1 MPYSIDIGAYFPTR
15 PSIAT
20 VGYTPA
26 GLPRVTAGV
35 AEAAGVPGLYL
46 ATATL
51 PDSWSGVIDW
61 DTGEGL
67 SSLHA
72 YEVVNPPGT
81 AAATAQAATV
91 TAGAGPLAQVYC
103 TDEDI
108 AAHAWGDFPE
118 LVPSSQVWAQG
129 ADGVFDPGYPW
140 LLRSASVDFL
150 MAKVHARQVVHLTAP
165 LSQYR
170 GEGALLAVEGVS
182 TDGSSLQLR
191 RIGAAPGVGQAPAPV
206 AGLSGVTF
214 RVATFDIQIDKA
226 SYNANKIFNI
236 GQGDPQLTSG
246 NLAEPRELEQWTVL
260 TVLGRAYAARLKE
273 RREDF
278 GIKLQEIRA
287 ELAELK
293 GRISVRWGPRG
304 ETAPASS
311 EWGRLQVR
319 R

>member
-1 MPYSIDIGAYFPTR
+1 MPYAITISAYFPTR
-15 PSIAT
+15 PGLTT
-20 VGYTPA
+20 VGYQPE

-35 AEAAGVPGLYL
+35 VEDGDVPGLYL

-51 PDSWSGVIDW
+51 PDGFAGRVTW
-61 DTGEGL
+61 DTGQGA
-67 SSLHA
+67 SSLYA
-72 YEVVNPPGT
+72 YDTVNPPGT
-81 AAATAQAATV
+81 AAAAAQAATV
-91 TAGAGPLAQVYC
+91 TTGAGPLAQVYC

-108 AAHAWGDFPE
+108 AARALDDYPV
-118 LVPSSQVWAQG
+118 LVPHWQVQALG
-129 ADGVFDPGYPW
+129 TDGVFDPGYPW

-150 MAKVHARQVVHLTAP
+150 MAKVHARQVVHLTKPPA
-165 LSQYR
+165 QYR

-182 TDGSSLQLR
+182 TDGSSVQLR
-191 RIGAAPGVGQAPAPV
+191 RIGAAPGLGQPPAPA
-206 AGLSGVTF
+206 AGLSGVEF
-214 RVATFDIQIDKA
+214 AIRTFDTQIDKA
-226 SYNANKIFNI
+226 SYDANKIFNI
-236 GQGDPQLTSG
+236 GQGDPQLTQG

-304 ETAPASS
+304 ELAPAST

>member
-1 MPYSIDIGAYFPTR
+1 MPYAIDIGAWFPTR
-15 PSIAT
+15 PTLAT

-35 AEAAGVPGLYL
+35 VEDGDVPGLYL

-51 PDSWSGVIDW
+51 PDGWSGVIEW
-61 DTGEGL
+61 DTGEGVG
-67 SSLHA
+67 SLHA

-81 AAATAQAATV
+81 AATTAQAATV
-91 TAGAGPLAQVYC
+91 TTGAGPLEQVYC

-108 AAHAWGDFPE
+108 AARALDDYPV
-118 LVPSSQVWAQG
+118 LVPSWQVQALG
-129 ADGVFDPGYPW
+129 TDGVFDPGYPW

-150 MAKVHARQVVHLTAP
+150 AAKVHARQVVHLTKPAA
-165 LSQYR
+165 QFR
-170 GEGALLAVEGVS
+170 GEGTLLTVEGVS
-182 TDGSSLQLR
+182 TDGSSVQLR
-191 RIGAAPGVGQAPAPV
+191 RIGKAPGLGQPPAPA
-206 AGLSGVTF
+206 AGLSGVEF
-214 RVATFDIQIDKA
+214 AIRTFDTQIDKA
-226 SYNANKIFNI
+226 SYDANKIFNI

-304 ETAPASS
+304 ELAPASS

>member
-1 MPYSIDIGAYFPTR
+1 MSYPFKTGAYFPTK
-15 PSIAT
+15 PGLTT
-20 VGYTPA
+20 VGFTPA

-51 PDSWSGVIDW
+51 PDGWSGVIDW
-61 DTGEGL
+61 DTGEGTG
-67 SSLHA
+67 SLHA

-81 AAATAQAATV
+81 AVQAQAATV

-108 AAHAWGDFPE
+108 AARALDDFPV
-118 LVPSSQVWAQG
+118 LVPSWQVQALG

-150 MAKVHARQVVHLTAP
+150 MAKVHARQVIHLTKPPA
-165 LSQYR
+165 
-170 GEGALLAVEGVS
+170 
-182 TDGSSLQLR
+182 QLR
-191 RIGAAPGVGQAPAPV
+191 RIGKAPGLGQPPAPA
-206 AGLSGVTF
+206 AGLTGVEF
-214 RVATFDIQIDKA
+214 AIRTFDTQIDKA
-226 SYNANKIFNI
+226 SYDANKIFNI
-236 GQGDPQLTSG
+236 GQGDPGLTSG

-278 GIKLQEIRA
+278 GIKLTEIRA

-304 ETAPASS
+304 ELAPASS

>member
-1 MPYSIDIGAYFPTR
+1 MSYAIDIGAFFPTR
-15 PSIAT
+15 PGLTT

-35 AEAAGVPGLYL
+35 VEDPEDPGLYT

-51 PDSWSGVIDW
+51 PDGWSGKIKW

-67 SSLHA
+67 SSLYA

-81 AAATAQAATV
+81 AVQAQAATF
-91 TAGAGPLAQVYC
+91 TTGAGPLAQVYC

-108 AAHAWGDFPE
+108 AARALDDFPV
-118 LVPSSQVWAQG
+118 LVPSWQVQALS

-150 MAKVHARQVVHLTAP
+150 MAKVHARQVVHLTKPPA
-165 LSQYR
+165 QFR
-170 GEGALLAVEGVS
+170 GEGTLLAVEGVS
-182 TDGSSLQLR
+182 TDGSSVQLR
-191 RIGAAPGVGQAPAPV
+191 RIGKAPGLGQPPAPA
-206 AGLSGVTF
+206 AGLTGVEF
-214 RVATFDIQIDKA
+214 AIRTFDTQIDKA
-226 SYNANKIFNI
+226 SYDANKIFNI
-236 GQGDPQLTSG
+236 GQGDPGLTSG

-304 ETAPASS
+304 ELAPAST

>member
-1 MPYSIDIGAYFPTR
+1 MPYSIDIGAYFPTK
-15 PSIAT
+15 PGLTT
-20 VGYTPA
+20 VGFTPA

-35 AEAAGVPGLYL
+35 VEDGDVPGLYL

-51 PDSWSGVIDW
+51 PDGWSGKIKW
-61 DTGEGL
+61 DTGEGAG
-67 SSLHA
+67 SLHA

-81 AAATAQAATV
+81 AASVQAATF
-91 TAGAGPLAQVYC
+91 TTGAGPLAQVYC

-108 AAHAWGDFPE
+108 AARALDDFPV
-118 LVPSSQVWAQG
+118 LVPHWQVQALG

-150 MAKVHARQVVHLTAP
+150 MAKVHARQVVLLTKPAG
-165 LSQYR
+165 QFR
-170 GEGALLAVEGVS
+170 GEGTLLAVEGVS
-182 TDGSSLQLR
+182 TDGSSVQLR
-191 RIGAAPGVGQAPAPV
+191 RIGKAPGLGQPPAPA
-206 AGLSGVTF
+206 AGLTGVEF
-214 RVATFDIQIDKA
+214 AIRTFDTQIDKA
-226 SYNANKIFNI
+226 SYDANKIFNI
-236 GQGDPQLTSG
+236 DQGDPQLTQG

-304 ETAPASS
+304 ELAPASS